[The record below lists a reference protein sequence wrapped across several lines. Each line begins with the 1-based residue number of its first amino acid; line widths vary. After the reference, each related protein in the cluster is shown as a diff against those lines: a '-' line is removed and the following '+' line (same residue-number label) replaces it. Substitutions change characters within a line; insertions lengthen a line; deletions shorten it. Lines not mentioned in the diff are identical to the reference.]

1 MILFRILTK
10 SKGVHVLVFLAT
22 EQKSCIIDFKTQIQ
36 SGEIKSITKAKDLA
50 STLWR
55 EHSST
60 YDNKRAVQLLVD
72 NPGTGHSIKRTQN
85 TISI

>member
-1 MILFRILTK
+1 MAVYLIHMAIYTYFLTFHFRW
-10 SKGVHVLVFLAT
+10 A
-22 EQKSCIIDFKTQIQ
+22 IDFKTQIQ

-60 YDNKRAVQLLVD
+60 YDNKRPVQLPVD
-72 NPGTGHSIKRTQN
+72 NHGTGHSIKHTQN
-85 TISI
+85 R